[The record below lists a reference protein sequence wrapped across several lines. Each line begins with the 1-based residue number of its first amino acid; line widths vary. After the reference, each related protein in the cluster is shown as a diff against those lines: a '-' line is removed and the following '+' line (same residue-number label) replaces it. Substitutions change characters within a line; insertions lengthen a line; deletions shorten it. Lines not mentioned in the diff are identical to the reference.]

1 MKKRKQITSQEIKN
15 LVLERLKS
23 FPAGKKLLVGGSKHL
38 GKDEMI
44 QQVKKETKIGQKI
57 TDIQLNFIRSFKRNL
72 SSK

>member
-1 MKKRKQITSQEIKN
+1 MNKKNEITSQEIKN

-44 QQVKKETKIGQKI
+44 QQVKKETKVGQQI
-57 TDIQLNFIRSFKRNL
+57 MDIQLNFIRSFKKNL
-72 SSK
+72 S